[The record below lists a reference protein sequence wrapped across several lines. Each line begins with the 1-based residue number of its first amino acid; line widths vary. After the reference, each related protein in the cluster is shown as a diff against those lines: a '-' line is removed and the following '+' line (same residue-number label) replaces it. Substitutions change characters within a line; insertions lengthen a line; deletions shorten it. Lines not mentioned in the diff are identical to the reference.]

1 MVMVEPSFLAPT
13 TTPSMRPSFCELT
26 CPLRATGSTLFPLAE
41 SGAKK
46 NMENAIN
53 GTIIVRK
60 VFFSIRAPL
69 RVRLETV
76 GKLQISA
83 GNPDL
88 PALGNIYQCAKG
100 GSSAEPVVAIEDP
113 AVFAGQ
119 LGESEINLAL

>member
-1 MVMVEPSFLAPT
+1 MGLLSQ
-13 TTPSMRPSFCELT
+13 
-26 CPLRATGSTLFPLAE
+26 
-41 SGAKK
+41 
-46 NMENAIN
+46 
-53 GTIIVRK
+53 
-60 VFFSIRAPL
+60 
-69 RVRLETV
+69 

-83 GNPDL
+83 GHPEL